1 MRAAPSVRASVLA
14 LVCFALCFP
23 LLYLVIGSFMDSS
36 ELAVSLDALSGR
48 GESYISMPPIP
59 QYPSIESYVRVLIDS
74 PGFHVLFQN
83 STVITIGVLMGQM
96 LFGIPAAW
104 GFAAYDFRGKDA
116 LFFVYI
122 VLMML
127 PFQVTLLPSYL
138 VLNSMNLIDT
148 HLAIIIPGALS
159 AFPVFIMRHFFQSIP
174 RSIIESARLDGA
186 SEAQVFFRIGIPLG
200 APGIFAALM
209 LGFFE
214 YWNIV
219 EQPLAFLRTSG
230 LWPLS
235 LFVPTLDLAQA
246 SIVFASAT
254 IAAVPAVLVFL
265 IGKEYLEQGI
275 VALSTKG

>member
-1 MRAAPSVRASVLA
+1 MRAAPLIRASVLA
-14 LVCFALCFP
+14 LACFALCFP
-23 LLYLVIGSFMDSS
+23 LVYLVIGSFMDSS
-36 ELAVSLDALSGR
+36 ELAASLAALSGR
-48 GESYISMPPIP
+48 GEGSISMPPIP
-59 QYPSIESYVRVLIDS
+59 RYPSIESYVRVLIDS
-74 PGFHVLFQN
+74 PGFHALFQN
-83 STVITIGVLMGQM
+83 STVITVGVLVGQM

-104 GFAAYDFRGKDA
+104 GFATYDFRGKNA
-116 LFFVYI
+116 LFFVYV

-138 VLNSMNLIDT
+138 VLDDMGLIDT

-174 RSIIESARLDGA
+174 PSIIESARLDGA
-186 SEAQVFFRIGIPLG
+186 SEMQIFLRIGIPMG

-219 EQPLAFLRTSG
+219 EQPLVFLRTNG

-235 LFVPTLDLAQA
+235 LFVPSLDFAQTGL
-246 SIVFASAT
+246 IFASAT
-254 IAAVPAVLVFL
+254 IAALPAVLIFL